1 MNNLSLIAKAMSY
14 KYNLMSLSKR
24 LEEDDILSIKTKDDL
39 YYYLQML
46 LSKVFWSIN
55 SDLVTFKN
63 IKDFNPLLIKQY
75 SALSNKVKD
84 LMDKLDKKTINSF
97 VINAVLNFH
106 KNFQKILL
114 NIESNINNELIRLNH
129 KYEISGIKQFNEA
142 IELIQLIE
150 GQLVFIQ

>member
-129 KYEISGIKQFNEA
+129 KYEISVIKQFNEA

>member
-24 LEEDDILSIKTKDDL
+24 LEEDEILSIKTKDDL

-106 KNFQKILL
+106 KNFEKILL

-129 KYEISGIKQFNEA
+129 KYELSGIKQFNEA

>member
-106 KNFQKILL
+106 KNFEKILL